1 MPPSSSAQTPRV
13 ADDRPALILA
23 NLGTPAAPTPRA
35 VRSFL
40 REFLSDR
47 RVIEMNPLLWR
58 PVLEGV
64 ILRVRPR
71 ASAAKYATV
80 WRPGQQASRSGSPLM
95 HYSERQGELLQRE
108 LGESVQVRIAMRYGQ
123 PSLRRVMSELM
134 ETGCRRIALVPLYP
148 QYAASSAG
156 TVVDE
161 AARFILE
168 SRNQPELR
176 TIRSFE
182 AAPAYIEALPAARPA
197 RRARPPHLP
206 VRLRSRRLDRAGHHR
221 HGRRAGARRL
231 PPPRHHLPRL
241 LLRLPGDA

>member
-47 RVIEMNPLLWR
+47 RVIEMHPLLWR

-80 WRPGQQASRSGSPLM
+80 WRPGQQASRFGSPLM
-95 HYSERQGELLQRE
+95 HYSERQGKLLQRE

-182 AAPAYIEALPAARPA
+182 AYRGPRHRPGAALAGPWPPRPRRRRTPPTVLPLHSSGHA
-197 RRARPPHLP
+197 RRRRP
-206 VRLRSRRLDRAGHHR
+206 
-221 HGRRAGARRL
+221 
-231 PPPRHHLPRL
+231 LPR
-241 LLRLPGDA
+241 RVRAHR